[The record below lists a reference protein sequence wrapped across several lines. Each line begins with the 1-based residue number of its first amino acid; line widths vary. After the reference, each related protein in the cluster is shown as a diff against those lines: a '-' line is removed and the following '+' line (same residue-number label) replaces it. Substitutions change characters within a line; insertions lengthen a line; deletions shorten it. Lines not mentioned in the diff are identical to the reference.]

1 MVCLNLPE
9 FALLY
14 KTTLLNSLFN
24 GYAYFQNYLNIIQ
37 IWYVCII
44 QVLTFQPHVRHEVC
58 VGLYRLC
65 LGKTAEGKTGYPFL
79 LPILSS
85 LLSFMSDAFKIKPQK
100 NLDVSISYVVEEISI
115 S

>member
-1 MVCLNLPE
+1 MC
-9 FALLY
+9 Y
-14 KTTLLNSLFN
+14 IYLF
-24 GYAYFQNYLNIIQ
+24 
-37 IWYVCII
+37 
-44 QVLTFQPHVRHEVC
+44 LTFQPHVRREAC

-100 NLDVSISYVVEEISI
+100 NLDVSIINVLEEEEINI
-115 S
+115 PN